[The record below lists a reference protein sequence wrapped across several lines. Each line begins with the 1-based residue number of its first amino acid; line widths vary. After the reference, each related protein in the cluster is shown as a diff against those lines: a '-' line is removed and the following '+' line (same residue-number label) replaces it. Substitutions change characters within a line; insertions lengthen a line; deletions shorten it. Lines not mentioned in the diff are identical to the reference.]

1 MERYLLSDSGCSLCT
16 SMAHQVEDASDGKL
30 TARSLRDPEVRAVL
44 DEVRPGW
51 RWEPMLLEVDGER
64 RRVYAGVGLRLRLV
78 QVLGLW
84 RAFTLARIVQQAA
97 IFQPGRRGVLRLAGG
112 LLAGLTLSGWMSGS
126 VEAGD
131 GPETGST
138 THVYLPLVQ
147 RSPFV
152 ADIYHREAEQAVQ
165 LVAQSNQFVEL
176 RRKHNLQTDAIPS
189 RLRRVVTMDGA
200 VYYAAGRWA
209 VALMGERDGLRLYEV
224 LVGTRDESP
233 ELEENLLVAFVN
245 VQQAAVLEVFRLQI
259 SSLVDT
265 RQLKREVT
273 GYRLSLE
280 TVAGQKLEAV
290 TPDGQIDPRQ
300 LPVVSAAEW
309 NWCAFW
315 AGMLCW
321 TGGLLACTV
330 QCGAICFVTAGI
342 ACPACSAIC
351 AFLFAGICT
360 QSGNNCP

>member
-1 MERYLLSDSGCSLCT
+1 MERYLLFDSGCSLCT
-16 SMAHQVEDASDGKL
+16 SIARQVENASDGKL
-30 TARSLRDPEVRAVL
+30 MARSLRDPDVRSVL
-44 DEVRPGW
+44 DEVKPGW
-51 RWEPMLLEVDGER
+51 RWEPMLLEVDGDR
-64 RRVYAGVGLRLRLV
+64 RRVYAGVGLRARLV
-78 QVLGLW
+78 RVLGPR
-84 RAFTLARIVQQAA
+84 RA
-97 IFQPGRRGVLRLAGG
+97 LRLAGG
-112 LLAGLTLSGWMSGS
+112 LLAGLVLGGLMPGS
-126 VEAGD
+126 VKAGD

-152 ADIYHREAEQAVQ
+152 ADIYHRKAEQAVQ

-176 RRKHNLQTDAIPS
+176 RRKHNLHTDAIPS

-265 RQLKREVT
+265 RQLKREVI

-280 TVAGQKLEAV
+280 TAAGQKLEAV

-321 TGGLLACTV
+321 TGGLLACTM